1 MIDEIRVKNLAL
13 IREATLTPATGL
25 TVLTGE
31 TGAGKTALVSAVKLL
46 MGQRADKSD
55 VRQGEAS
62 LLVEGRFLGG
72 PLEENDGDGDDDGDD
87 DGELVVSRTVTSD
100 GRSRANL
107 NGEMA
112 TMRQLSERVATRVD
126 LCGQH
131 EHQAL
136 MRTASH
142 VTMLDDWA
150 ADEVAQVAESYR
162 EAFRTAKDAAAE
174 LERVSEAAGASNA
187 KLDEARF
194 ALRRIDEVNPR
205 VGEMEELR
213 ATLSKAE
220 NAEALVRAT
229 STVHDALAGDGGAL
243 DQLGQAANA
252 LESVASYDE
261 GLAAYVDSIRETTYV
276 LEDIARDARDYRDS
290 IEFDEETL
298 VAQQERLSALLG
310 LVRQYGPRI
319 EDVLGKREEAAD
331 LVSLVD
337 DSERRLK
344 EAREAHALA
353 EARLSE
359 RAAELSQVRKRV
371 APRFAE
377 AVSAQMAR
385 LEMGS
390 AQLVCSVQEL
400 ERCEWTLAGPDAV
413 EFLFKPGSGMEA
425 RPLARIA
432 SGGEL
437 SRVLLAIKVIMGE
450 RDQVDTLIFDEVDAG
465 TGGATAIALAEVL
478 ADLAKTHQVIVVTHL
493 AQVAVRADVHYVV
506 KKSDG
511 ELPETRLVVVEGED
525 REGEIARM
533 LSGSNTETSM
543 AHARELLAET
553 R

>member
-55 VRQGEAS
+55 VRQGETS

-72 PLEENDGDGDDDGDD
+72 PLEDGDGDGVGVGDG

-174 LERVSEAAGASNA
+174 LERVSEAAGASSA

-194 ALRRIDEVNPR
+194 ALRRIDEVDPR

-261 GLAAYVDSIRETTYV
+261 GLAAYVDSIRETTYA

-353 EARLSE
+353 EAHLAQQ
-359 RAAELSQVRKRV
+359 AAALSQARKRV